1 MIDVTFATTCRHYI
15 AQRTEHLTARRKM
28 ETIKIFYKRDPA
40 VNLRKVHDED
50 GVVLD
55 VRTSAEF
62 LGGHIPGALN
72 IELDQLSSHVR
83 LLPNKGQYIVTC
95 CASGER
101 SACAKVILE
110 SLGYTRV
117 FNGGSWK
124 SLQEHMIHVESEV

>member
-1 MIDVTFATTCRHYI
+1 
-15 AQRTEHLTARRKM
+15 M

-83 LLPNKGQYIVTC
+83 LLPNKGQ
-95 CASGER
+95 
-101 SACAKVILE
+101 
-110 SLGYTRV
+110 
-117 FNGGSWK
+117 
-124 SLQEHMIHVESEV
+124 